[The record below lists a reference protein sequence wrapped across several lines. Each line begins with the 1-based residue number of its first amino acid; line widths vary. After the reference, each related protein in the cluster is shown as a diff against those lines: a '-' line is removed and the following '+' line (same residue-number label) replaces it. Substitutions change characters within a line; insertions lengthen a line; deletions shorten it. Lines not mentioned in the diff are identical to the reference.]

1 MMIKV
6 MKGTDPSKLV
16 RYVLDRKKQKQP
28 DIEYRESIS
37 TTNLIGASPEQL
49 TRELHQVASLNRKVK
64 RTTVHYSISLPPG
77 EVVTPSQITDISKGL
92 LVCMGHQQCPYFAVQ
107 HHDQEDR
114 NDVHHWHVVTVA
126 VDNNG
131 QWVDDSYNYY
141 RLQRAV
147 QALER
152 YFNLVKAPRKPRR
165 ERKNLTTGEYRLKRQ
180 TGKAPPK
187 EKLWNAIDQAAEHA
201 ASLPALLL
209 RLKALRPDISIT
221 LHPPTGSIKGISYA
235 IDGIAFAGYKLGAAY
250 SFGGLQKHLGLSY
263 DPARHEDILRQL
275 DSIGSA
281 ECHELLTAMEA
292 QTTLEPLLR
301 TDLEPGE

>member
-28 DIEYRESIS
+28 DIEYRESINA
-37 TTNLIGASPEQL
+37 TNLIGSSPEQL
-49 TRELHQVASLNRKVK
+49 THELNQVTSLNSRVK
-64 RTTVHYSISLPPG
+64 RTAVHYSISLPPG
-77 EVVTPSQITDISKGL
+77 EVVSPAQITHISKGL

-114 NDVHHWHVVTVA
+114 NNVHHWHIVTVA
-126 VDNNG
+126 VDTGG

-141 RLQRAV
+141 RLQRTV

-152 YFNLVKAPRKPRR
+152 HFNLTRSPRKPRR
-165 ERKNLTTGEYRLKRQ
+165 ERKNLTTGEYRLKLQ
-180 TGKAPPK
+180 TGKTPPK
-187 EKLWNAIDQAAEHA
+187 EKLWSAIDQAAEHVS
-201 ASLPALLL
+201 SLPALLL
-209 RLKALRPDISIT
+209 RLKANYPDISLK
-221 LHPPTGSIKGISYA
+221 LHPPKGKTQGISYG

-263 DPARHEDILRQL
+263 DLARHDDLLRQIEAT
-275 DSIGSA
+275 SSE
-281 ECHELLTAMEA
+281 ECLELLTAIESQKHPKHFI
-292 QTTLEPLLR
+292 QTELL
-301 TDLEPGE
+301 